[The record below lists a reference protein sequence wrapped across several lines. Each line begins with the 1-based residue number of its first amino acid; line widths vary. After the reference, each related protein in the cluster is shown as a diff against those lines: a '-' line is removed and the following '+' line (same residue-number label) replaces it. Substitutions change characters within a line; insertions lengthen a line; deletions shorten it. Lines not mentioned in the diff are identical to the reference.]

1 MYGREFI
8 AARDRKENMRKAA
21 FAAIAFGALLSEP
34 AAAQD
39 TVKIGLV
46 LPYSGQ
52 FADTAA
58 QMDNAIK
65 LFMQKNG
72 DTVVGKKVEI
82 LRRDTG
88 GIAPDVAKRLAQE
101 LVVRE
106 NVDLLAGWILSPNAL
121 SAAGVSEDSKKF
133 DGSDKCCSGR
143 SDNEIA
149 VHRTHVR
156 HPVLAQR
163 AVRKLGSKERC
174 KVAVQHGFRLQPRA

>member
-121 SAAGVSEDSKKF
+121 SAARVSEDSKKLMVVMNAAAAVLTIK
-133 DGSDKCCSGR
+133 SPYIVRTSATQ
-143 SDNEIA
+143 SQLNE
-149 VHRTHVR
+149 
-156 HPVLAQR
+156 PFGKLAPKNG
-163 AVRKLGSKERC
+163 VK
-174 KVAVQHGFRLQPRA
+174 

>member
-1 MYGREFI
+1 
-8 AARDRKENMRKAA
+8 MRKAA
-21 FAAIAFGALLSEP
+21 FATIAFGVLLSAS
-34 AAAQD
+34 AAPQD

-72 DTVVGKKVEI
+72 DTVAGKKIEI

-121 SAAGVSEDSKKF
+121 SAAGVSEDSKKLMVVMNAAAAVLT
-133 DGSDKCCSGR
+133 D
-143 SDNEIA
+143 EIA

-156 HPVLAQR
+156 HPVSAQR
-163 AVRKLGSKERC
+163 AVWKLGSKERC